1 MRDSRDGVWHHVLLF
16 KGNVAA
22 LIIASQNNP
31 EGWFLSCFEILICL
45 LLRLCIVLKVR
56 LLNTPYCMPTT
67 PHITLRNARLLL
79 LQEILSL
86 ENMARRQYFL
96 WKLCSFN

>member
-1 MRDSRDGVWHHVLLF
+1 MSSFEALYCVESAVAEHSLL
-16 KGNVAA
+16 
-22 LIIASQNNP
+22 
-31 EGWFLSCFEILICL
+31 
-45 LLRLCIVLKVR
+45 
-56 LLNTPYCMPTT
+56 PTT